1 MRSGRLGGWLAAG
14 AIIAATGV
22 LAWAFWPSNP
32 ATAPPRAR
40 HYLNVSACLL
50 TDSRGIASGAP
61 GARAWAAMQK
71 ASLATRVMV
80 SYLPDTGT
88 ADAPVMLNTLVQR
101 HCGVIITAGTAA
113 GQVLGVAKANPRQ
126 QFLFIAN
133 PRAAGMATT
142 PNVVIVTAADAPG
155 RIDQVIHTLA
165 PAA

>member
-14 AIIAATGV
+14 AFVVATGT

-32 ATAPPRAR
+32 APKPQAR

-50 TDSRGIASGAP
+50 TDPRGIVPGAP
-61 GARAWAAMQK
+61 GAPAWAAMQK

-101 HCGVIITAGTAA
+101 HCGVIITTGTAA
-113 GQVLGVAKANPRQ
+113 RQVLGVAKANPRQ
-126 QFLFIAN
+126 RFLLIAN
-133 PRAAGMATT
+133 PRAAGGART
-142 PNVVIVTAADAPG
+142 PNVVIVTAANAPV
-155 RIDQVIHTLA
+155 RIDQVIHALA